1 MLPKIL
7 QPVSCEDL
15 TRIGANHDGGYVL
28 SKRIIDNTETIL
40 SFGLADEFS
49 FEINFNK
56 LNKNIK
62 IYTFDHTVD
71 ILYWVK
77 HFFKWLWCAIRY
89 RKSFSRAFTFLKNE
103 LLNLSEKK
111 KSFKEYPVKNLDYPN
126 NTMKSDIPIK
136 FLDN

>member
-49 FEINFNK
+49 FEINCNL

-62 IYTFDHTVD
+62 IYAFDHTVD
-71 ILYWVK
+71 ALYWVK
-77 HFFKWLWCAIRY
+77 HFFKWLWWAIRY
-89 RKSFSRAFTFLKNE
+89 RKSFSRAFTFLKYKNFF
-103 LLNLSEKK
+103 NNNKAFHFCQKNSSYKRGRRWK
-111 KSFKEYPVKNLDYPN
+111 YINKSNFTKISN
-126 NTMKSDIPIK
+126 
-136 FLDN
+136 